1 MREAPVV
8 HFRGFYC
15 FRRLRLR
22 PASRS
27 CRQSAA
33 ASMLISVRRPTAIS
47 RGPRPSF
54 FNLKKN
60 ASEMLWAMQ
69 KALIE

>member
-1 MREAPVV
+1 
-8 HFRGFYC
+8 
-15 FRRLRLR
+15 
-22 PASRS
+22 
-27 CRQSAA
+27 
-33 ASMLISVRRPTAIS
+33 MLISVRRPTAIS